1 MWLDVFCLYVCKT
14 IKNEMPPGGLL
25 TPLVPAPTS
34 ALPELVAEYEPWVLE
49 SGNSTAVSLL
59 DHSVELASVMSM
71 FVLSLRV
78 ATAWNWMKQPCG
90 TAAAVK
96 LGQGVGVSVG
106 RGLGLAL
113 EDGLGVGM
121 GDAGGPGH
129 IEIDSMNGPGGAG
142 VANESPPLPSPPQ
155 LNSIAAAT
163 KVSSGNRNNQPRPEF
178 IKCPAITFY
187 NQSETSQK

>member
-1 MWLDVFCLYVCKT
+1 VLGSDDNT
-14 IKNEMPPGGLL
+14 DGL
-25 TPLVPAPTS
+25 S
-34 ALPELVAEYEPWVLE
+34 
-49 SGNSTAVSLL
+49 L
-59 DHSVELASVMSM
+59 DHSVESVTSTL
-71 FVLSLRV
+71 VLSLRV

-106 RGLGLAL
+106 EGTGVAL
-113 EDGLGVGM
+113 EDGLGVGT
-121 GDAGGPGH
+121 GEAGAPGH
-129 IEIDSMNGPGGAG
+129 IEIASMNGPGGPG
-142 VANESPPLPSPPQ
+142 VATAPPVLPLPQ

-178 IKCPAITFY
+178 IKCPTITFY